1 MLCLLWRAQ
10 NPTKRPVNE
19 SIRAAIAEHPGVK
32 LETVLYRHA
41 LHRFERQVRAVPQLA
56 GKLAFLRSAGSVS
69 GVRSISALA
78 HCPLSSAQRHADL
91 RLSWRTEDFDSR
103 PPPCV

>member
-1 MLCLLWRAQ
+1 MQ

-69 GVRSISALA
+69 CGLHKEGCA
-78 HCPLSSAQRHADL
+78 HHDGGGGEQEL
-91 RLSWRTEDFDSR
+91 
-103 PPPCV
+103 